1 VVEIEDLKNLIQ
13 EDLIQEIQIEALEEE
28 EVALM
33 NQTEDRGDLVLENR
47 TEEVIIKGLVPENL
61 KTIQVL
67 GDQNHLMQIA
77 SLDLGEVEENNIC

>member
-1 VVEIEDLKNLIQ
+1 
-13 EDLIQEIQIEALEEE
+13 
-28 EVALM
+28 
-33 NQTEDRGDLVLENR
+33 
-47 TEEVIIKGLVPENL
+47 L